1 MYNAAVWFEIYVN
14 DLERARQFYE
24 SLLDIQLEKLPDSD
38 AEYLMFPYQEKVE
51 GAGGALVKSDSAS
64 PSRSGTRVWLS
75 CADCAIPLAKIAHL
89 GGKVIHPKKDIGPNG
104 FAALIE
110 DSEGNIIGLHSSY

>member
-51 GAGGALVKSDSAS
+51 GAGGALVKSDSA
-64 PSRSGTRVWLS
+64 
-75 CADCAIPLAKIAHL
+75 
-89 GGKVIHPKKDIGPNG
+89 
-104 FAALIE
+104 
-110 DSEGNIIGLHSSY
+110 